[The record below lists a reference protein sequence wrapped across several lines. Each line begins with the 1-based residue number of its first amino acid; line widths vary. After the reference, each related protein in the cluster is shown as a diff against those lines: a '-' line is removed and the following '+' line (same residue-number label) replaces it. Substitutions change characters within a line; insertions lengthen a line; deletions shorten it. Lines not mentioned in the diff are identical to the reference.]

1 MIALPQ
7 TLTIT
12 ISSSLLSTQFHIYPK
27 VIKTCKSLCS
37 TMADKREKSTTAS
50 SQIITGSCEE
60 GGEGSSGIR
69 TVETLLRLLPV
80 GLCVAALVVM
90 LKDSET
96 NEYGSLSY
104 SNLTAFR
111 FLVHANGIC
120 AGYSLLSAAFTAIP
134 RPITM
139 PRAWTFFLLD
149 QVLTYL
155 ILAAGAVATE
165 VAFLTYKGDV
175 AVTWSEVCG
184 TYGDFCR
191 KATASIIIT
200 FVVVIC
206 YVLLSLISS
215 YRLFSKY
222 DAPVGYKNK
231 GIEIVD
237 FGN

>member
-1 MIALPQ
+1 
-7 TLTIT
+7 
-12 ISSSLLSTQFHIYPK
+12 
-27 VIKTCKSLCS
+27 
-37 TMADKREKSTTAS
+37 MADKREKSEVMATQRSEMGPCLDDGIS
-50 SQIITGSCEE
+50 S
-60 GGEGSSGIR
+60 IR
-69 TVETLLRLLPV
+69 TAETLLRLFPV

-90 LKDSET
+90 LKDSES
-96 NEYGSLSY
+96 NEYGALSY
-104 SNLTAFR
+104 TNITAFR

-120 AGYSLLSAAFTAIP
+120 AGYSLLSAAYTAMP

-155 ILAAGAVATE
+155 ILAAGAVAAE

-184 TYGDFCR
+184 TYGHFCR
-191 KATASIIIT
+191 QATASIIIT
-200 FVVVIC
+200 FMVVLC

-215 YRLFSKY
+215 YRLFSKF
-222 DAPVGYKNK
+222 DAPVGYHNK

>member
-1 MIALPQ
+1 
-7 TLTIT
+7 
-12 ISSSLLSTQFHIYPK
+12 
-27 VIKTCKSLCS
+27 
-37 TMADKREKSTTAS
+37 MAEHKRENKTS
-50 SQIITGSCEE
+50 SIITGTTSQQIMTTAED
-60 GGEGSSGIR
+60 GNSGIR

-90 LKDSET
+90 LKDSQT

-104 SNLTAFR
+104 SNITAFR

-184 TYGDFCR
+184 TYGEFCR

-200 FVVVIC
+200 FMVVIC

-222 DAPVGYKNK
+222 DPPLGYKSNK